1 MALPTAQ
8 MESSY
13 RELFSLVVLRH
24 LDPVPKL
31 PVLAMAE
38 SRHIGLVEDGAIYT
52 HPHIQPDV
60 LVVMC

>member
-1 MALPTAQ
+1 MAERHIGLVEDGAMALPIAK

-31 PVLAMAE
+31 PV
-38 SRHIGLVEDGAIYT
+38 GY
-52 HPHIQPDV
+52 
-60 LVVMC
+60 